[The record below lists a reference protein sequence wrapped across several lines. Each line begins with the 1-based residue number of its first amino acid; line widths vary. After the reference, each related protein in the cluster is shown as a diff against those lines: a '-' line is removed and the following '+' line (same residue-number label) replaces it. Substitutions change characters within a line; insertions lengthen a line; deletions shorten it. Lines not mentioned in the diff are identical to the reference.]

1 MESITTLSHLFLKPV
16 LHSQALCLDATLGYG
31 NDAGFFLNQNVH
43 RVYAYELQSTLAQET
58 QKRLDSSRLYLFP
71 KNHEAIGEDL
81 AFLQGKLDAAIFN
94 FGYDPKTKA
103 MATQVNSSLKAV
115 QATLFLLRQK
125 GRLALVFYPHP
136 QGQEEKETILKW
148 LQQNSDVDV
157 LCITHPFKPNAPCLV
172 CVEKIH
178 VS

>member
-43 RVYAYELQSTLAQET
+43 RVYAYELQSPLAQET
-58 QKRLDSSRLYLFP
+58 QKRLDSSRLCLFE

-103 MATQVNSSLKAV
+103 MPTQVNSSLKAV
-115 QATLFLLRQK
+115 QATLSLLRQK

-148 LQQNSDVDV
+148 LHHNSDVDV
-157 LCITHPFKPNAPCLV
+157 LWITHPFKSNAPCLA

>member
-1 MESITTLSHLFLKPV
+1 MESITTLSHAFLKPV

-31 NDAGFFLNQNVH
+31 HDAGFFLDQNVH
-43 RVYAYELQSTLAQET
+43 QVFAYELQKALGQET
-58 QKRLDSSRLYLFP
+58 KKRLDSSRLCLFE
-71 KNHEAIGEDL
+71 KNHKTIHDDL

-94 FGYDPKTKA
+94 FGYDPKTKE
-103 MATQVNSSLKAV
+103 MPTQVNSSLKAV
-115 QATLFLLRQK
+115 QATLALLRQK

-136 QGQEEKETILKW
+136 QGQEEKETILEW
-148 LQQNSDVDV
+148 LKQNPEVDV

-178 VS
+178 TS

>member
-1 MESITTLSHLFLKPV
+1 MESITTLSHAFLKPA

-31 NDAGFFLNQNVH
+31 HDAGFFLAQNVH
-43 RVYAYELQSTLAQET
+43 RVYAYELQPALAQET
-58 QKRLDSSRLYLFP
+58 KKKLDSSRLCLFQ

-81 AFLQGKLDAAIFN
+81 AFLQGRLDAAIFN
-94 FGYDPKTKA
+94 FGYDPKTKV

-115 QATLFLLRQK
+115 QATLSLLRPK

-148 LQQNSDVDV
+148 LQDNPNVDV
-157 LCITHPFKPNAPCLV
+157 LCMAHPFKLNAPCLIG
-172 CVEKIH
+172 VEKMH
-178 VS
+178 AS